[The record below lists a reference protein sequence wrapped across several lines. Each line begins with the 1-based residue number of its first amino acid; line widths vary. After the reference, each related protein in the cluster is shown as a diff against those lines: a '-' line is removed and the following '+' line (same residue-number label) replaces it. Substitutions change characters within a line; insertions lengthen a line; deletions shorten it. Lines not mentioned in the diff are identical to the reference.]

1 MTAVATARRT
11 LVVVTTVLASCI
23 TLLGVTAPGADAATS
38 TASSAVRSISPDD
51 YEHRV
56 HVWINRVRVERGLPR
71 LRAHGC
77 TDYYAER
84 WSRVLGRNLDFY
96 HQDLDPF
103 FSKCHARYAGETLA
117 RGHVSPR
124 AMVRLW
130 MNSPGHRAILLSRK
144 PRRIGLGAYL
154 DSRGDWLVA
163 ADFTR
168 F

>member
-1 MTAVATARRT
+1 MTIVATARRI
-11 LVVVTTVLASCI
+11 LVALIAVLASGLAVVGG
-23 TLLGVTAPGADAATS
+23 TSASADAAS
-38 TASSAVRSISPDD
+38 LSYVRSIAPDD

-56 HVWINRVRVERGLPR
+56 VSWINRERAARGL
-71 LRAHGC
+71 AKVTAQSC

-84 WSRVLGRNLDFY
+84 WSRYLGRNLEFF

-103 FSKCHARYAGETLA
+103 FSRCRANYAGETLA
-117 RGHVSPR
+117 RGAVLPR
-124 AMVRLW
+124 EIVRLW
-130 MNSPGHRAILLSRK
+130 MESPGHRAILLSK
-144 PRRIGLGAYL
+144 NPRRIGVGAFL